1 MEVFKKHGTKERI
14 LEMFQNVNKIKINE
28 DLAVGTKVKVSDGSG
43 LDSNKTGTI
52 IDPSQIKTDMSGVPE
67 IQGHYKPVDWSKESA
82 VQYDDGEVN
91 TMFNDRLMPI
101 QEGYNEWGQKI
112 KKSRIQEAYGED
124 GGYSAPYP
132 PKPDPLNFAGT
143 IMDLVKQKL
152 GLDFQSVGEA
162 GRDKSIY
169 RFHNNNDA
177 ETFINYIKSIG
188 GVIDKILD
196 GGSSVIIDEKTPNN
210 IFKNNVLNLE
220 KELNG
225 NQNESF
231 DSPKEKDEKYL
242 DKAVDSAQDNKY
254 DDGTRY
260 PVEEPL
266 KVDDPSLEN
275 LKGDDIPL
283 NKKKFVKEYVDVA
296 SLNPDQRQAFDELM
310 SSDISMMDL
319 RDMEYY
325 AEKIGVD
332 VQDLMSVLSS
342 TGGAPKAPEGFLD
355 DSGLGEFDPDTY
367 DYDLGEADDQDVKCS
382 NCGGEGIGLT
392 MDDEKGEVWDDCPA
406 CGGKGSVS
414 KGDDFAMESEDD
426 QDVADNDEPINV
438 GSDEPEGDFGGVDQ
452 IEGGLAD
459 DADVMDFDAD
469 QIAKGIKV
477 EMEHTSDPQQ
487 ALEIAMDHLM
497 EIPDYYD
504 HLEDMEAQAKGADGE
519 EMVDDLGDGQE
530 GEASEEIPDP
540 ENTEKE
546 VLWGKMDTIGE
557 PEDFQYEAYRLGEGK
572 KKSKDSRLEKAGVEG
587 YNKPKR
593 TPNHPTKSHIVVA
606 KEGDKVKTIRFGE
619 QGAKTAGDPKKGES
633 KKMKK
638 KRKSFKARH
647 GKNIAKGKMS
657 AAYWADKVKW

>member
-1 MEVFKKHGTKERI
+1 
-14 LEMFQNVNKIKINE
+14 
-28 DLAVGTKVKVSDGSG
+28 
-43 LDSNKTGTI
+43 
-52 IDPSQIKTDMSGVPE
+52 
-67 IQGHYKPVDWSKESA
+67 
-82 VQYDDGEVN
+82 
-91 TMFNDRLMPI
+91 
-101 QEGYNEWGQKI
+101 
-112 KKSRIQEAYGED
+112 
-124 GGYSAPYP
+124 
-132 PKPDPLNFAGT
+132 
-143 IMDLVKQKL
+143 
-152 GLDFQSVGEA
+152 
-162 GRDKSIY
+162 
-169 RFHNNNDA
+169 
-177 ETFINYIKSIG
+177 
-188 GVIDKILD
+188 
-196 GGSSVIIDEKTPNN
+196 
-210 IFKNNVLNLE
+210 
-220 KELNG
+220 
-225 NQNESF
+225 
-231 DSPKEKDEKYL
+231 
-242 DKAVDSAQDNKY
+242 
-254 DDGTRY
+254 
-260 PVEEPL
+260 
-266 KVDDPSLEN
+266 
-275 LKGDDIPL
+275 L

-325 AEKIGVD
+325 ADKIGVD

-606 KEGDKVKTIRFGE
+606 KEGDKIKTIRFGE